1 MTVLL
6 DCVDTMT
13 SEAVIKFALNN
24 WKQILFG
31 SLLIVLA
38 TKFRYDY
45 RQLEKAYEASQQSLE
60 EQITGLKD
68 IHQREL
74 DRRDEAL
81 KNYRDAL
88 IELEKNYMDSQAGL
102 ERERRTY
109 KDARVKDFKTNPE
122 SLSRDIEE
130 AFGFINDR

>member
-1 MTVLL
+1 MVLL
-6 DCVDTMT
+6 
-13 SEAVIKFALNN
+13 
-24 WKQILFG
+24 
-31 SLLIVLA
+31 SLGIIG
-38 TKFRYDY
+38 KMRYDY
-45 RQLEKAYEASQQSLE
+45 KQLQRAYEVTEDSLKA
-60 EQITGLKD
+60 QIDGLKD